1 MDKTELISAV
11 AEKVG
16 LSKKQVREV
25 INEILSQI
33 AKQLVLGQKVKLV
46 GFGTFSKQ
54 YRAARDGRNPRT
66 GERLII
72 PERHVVVFSPGSD
85 LKQQVQEPMQQASQ
99 SQEDAD
105 NKQVSWF
112 DRWIVQ
118 YFLTLK
124 ILYIYWTR
132 IHAEKR

>member
-11 AEKVG
+11 ADKVG

-85 LKQQVQEPMQQASQ
+85 LKQQVQELSDCGEASEGLCPIREGMHPVCIQ
-99 SQEDAD
+99 GA
-105 NKQVSWF
+105 NKLLSV
-112 DRWIVQ
+112 
-118 YFLTLK
+118 T
-124 ILYIYWTR
+124 TR
-132 IHAEKR
+132 SSLRKRT

>member
-105 NKQVSWF
+105 NKQ
-112 DRWIVQ
+112 DD
-118 YFLTLK
+118 K
-124 ILYIYWTR
+124 K
-132 IHAEKR
+132 E

>member
-105 NKQVSWF
+105 NKQAPRPRSLSLIMRTS
-112 DRWIVQ
+112 DLSARW
-118 YFLTLK
+118 
-124 ILYIYWTR
+124 
-132 IHAEKR
+132 